1 MRKNEWISIV
11 AIMFFISVVS
21 AFTTLFISNKYFI
34 TKIKTVSMVEVLKD
48 TNDDSYQK
56 FLDGTISQD
65 EYSELKIDESLDI
78 ELINSKSRIGKKK
91 AWKIKNFYGAKL
103 DPFAVILDGEKP
115 IKAFYTEAEDVID
128 SLIKYLN
135 NNGK

>member
-48 TNDDSYQK
+48 TNNDSYQK
-56 FLDGTISQD
+56 FLDGKLTQE
-65 EYSELKIDESLDI
+65 EYTKTVENKMLKIQEALDYYTKNGKDILLVEEAVIKTNNNNFTSLT
-78 ELINSKSRIGKKK
+78 ET
-91 AWKIKNFYGAKL
+91 IKNHVK
-103 DPFAVILDGEKP
+103 
-115 IKAFYTEAEDVID
+115 
-128 SLIKYLN
+128 
-135 NNGK
+135 

>member
-1 MRKNEWISIV
+1 MTDVIIV
-11 AIMFFISVVS
+11 
-21 AFTTLFISNKYFI
+21 
-34 TKIKTVSMVEVLKD
+34 
-48 TNDDSYQK
+48 
-56 FLDGTISQD
+56 
-65 EYSELKIDESLDI
+65 YS
-78 ELINSKSRIGKKK
+78 SKSQLDRIGDTSKYTPIFHFVDSLAKKSK
-91 AWKIKNFYGAKL
+91 KEAWRIKSYYGAKL